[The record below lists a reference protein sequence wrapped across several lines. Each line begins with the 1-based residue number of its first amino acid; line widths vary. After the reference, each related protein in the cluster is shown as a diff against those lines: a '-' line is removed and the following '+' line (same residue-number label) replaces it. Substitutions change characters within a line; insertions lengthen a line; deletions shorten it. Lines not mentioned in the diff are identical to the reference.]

1 MKRLLLVALLLG
13 TTTLF
18 SQSNS
23 ELVKHFEAYYKQ
35 MKGQGDIQGTINALT
50 HLTVLQPS
58 QAKKDT
64 LAYLYLSE
72 GKNLQALNTIGVE
85 KNATDSN
92 IAVEVK
98 ALALKAIGQTERAV
112 EHFEVM
118 FARKPNALIAYEL
131 ADLKTQL
138 KNFAGAKTNIE
149 YGLANAKEGQMRP
162 FYETQ
167 TPYQV
172 PVKAAFLYLKALI
185 TFNEDQLNN
194 IDPAIALL
202 DEALQIEPNF
212 NMASLSKEALV
223 SKKTTKE

>member
-1 MKRLLLVALLLG
+1 MKRLILLALLVG
-13 TTTLF
+13 SSTTF

-23 ELVKHFEAYYKQ
+23 ELLKHFEDYYKQ
-35 MKGQGDIQGTINALT
+35 MKLQGDLQGTINALT
-50 HLTVLQPS
+50 HLNVLKPE

-98 ALALKAIGQTERAV
+98 ALALKAIGQPKKAV

-118 FARKPNALIAYEL
+118 FSRKPNALIAYEL

-138 KNFAGAKTNIE
+138 NDFAGAKIDIE
-149 YGLANAKEGQMRP
+149 YGLANAKDDQMRA

-167 TPYQV
+167 NPYKV
-172 PVKAAFLYLKALI
+172 PAKAAFLYLKALI
-185 TFNEDQLNN
+185 TFNEDQTNN
-194 IDPAIALL
+194 IDAAIALL
-202 DEALQIEPNF
+202 DQALLIASNF
-212 NMASLSKEALV
+212 NMATISKDALMA
-223 SKKTTKE
+223 KKTKE

>member
-1 MKRLLLVALLLG
+1 MKRLILLVLFISG
-13 TTTLF
+13 TSAF

-23 ELVKHFEAYYKQ
+23 ELLKHFEAYYKQ
-35 MKGQGDIQGTINALT
+35 MKLQGDIQGTINALT
-50 HLTVLQPS
+50 HLDVLQPA

-72 GKNLQALNTIGVE
+72 GRNLQALNTIGIE
-85 KNATDSN
+85 KNEADSN

-98 ALALKAIGQTERAV
+98 ALALKAIGQPKMAI

-138 KNFAGAKTNIE
+138 NDFTGAKTNIE
-149 YGLANAKEGQMRP
+149 YGLTNAKDDQMRS
-162 FYETQ
+162 FFEMQ
-167 TPYQV
+167 SPYQV

-185 TFNEDQLNN
+185 TFNEDQEKN
-194 IDPAIALL
+194 IDAALALL
-202 DEALQIEPNF
+202 DQALQIESNF
-212 NMASLSKEALV
+212 NMATISKDALLA
-223 SKKTTKE
+223 KKNKE